1 MSHLFGVG
9 LQIEIQ
15 RIQIQFR
22 MVLAKK
28 GGVHSLA
35 TCFKQMDTNGNGY
48 LDPEEFENGLK
59 QLGLFPTKVQLQT
72 LFKYYDSDAS
82 GSISYGEFVAALR
95 DPLAGPRLDVVQ
107 RAWRS
112 LDKFETGQVS
122 VDNLFAQFT
131 VSNEPM
137 FIAGKA
143 SKEDLFHMC
152 GFETSA
158 KDGCVSKQCF
168 FDLYTDIS
176 MGTECTAT
184 FVKMVEHCWQICAD

>member
-15 RIQIQFR
+15 RIQVQFR
-22 MVLAKK
+22 MILAKK
-28 GGVHSLA
+28 GGVHNLA
-35 TCFKQMDTNGNGY
+35 TCFEQMDANGNG
-48 LDPEEFENGLK
+48 LIEFEEFEKGLK

-82 GSISYGEFVAALR
+82 GCISYNEFIAALR
-95 DPLAGPRLDVVQ
+95 DPLAGPRLEVVQ
-107 RAWRS
+107 RAWRA
-112 LDKFETGQVS
+112 LDKFETGKVS
-122 VDNLFAQFT
+122 LDHLFAQFT

-143 SKEDLFHMC
+143 SKEDLFHMY
-152 GFETSA
+152 GFENKA
-158 KDGCVSKQCF
+158 KEGCVSKQCF

-176 MGTECTAT
+176 MGTEVTAT
-184 FVKMVEHCWQICAD
+184 FVKMVEHCWQICSE